1 MAEKTSDQGIAF
13 LPHLLGLF
21 TGFVGPLITYLVAKD
36 ATLKE
41 HSKKA
46 LNWQFS
52 LIIYFILSTI
62 LMFVSLI
69 MAAIFPAMI
78 VLIIISI
85 FLLIALEILT
95 FVFSIIAL
103 VKAGNGEL
111 WDYPMAIKFFK

>member
-1 MAEKTSDQGIAF
+1 MAEKTADQGMAF

-62 LMFVSLI
+62 LIFVSVI
-69 MAAIFPAMI
+69 IAAVFPAMI
-78 VLIIISI
+78 VLVIIGI

-95 FVFSIIAL
+95 FAFSIIAL

>member
-52 LIIYFILSTI
+52 LIIYVILSTI
-62 LMFVSLI
+62 LMVISIILAVI
-69 MAAIFPAMI
+69 LPAILALM
-78 VLIIISI
+78 IISI

-103 VKAGNGEL
+103 VKASNGEL
-111 WDYPMAIKFFK
+111 WDYPLAIKFFK